1 MEKLKNNYKPKN
13 EKGKEEMNEVLM
25 HTNDMLEYADK
36 IIDAFK
42 NGTFLSEH
50 LKNQIM
56 LLMIMC

>member
-1 MEKLKNNYKPKN
+1 
-13 EKGKEEMNEVLM
+13 MNEVLM

-56 LLMIMC
+56 LLMIVC